1 MVCLWFLITQEEEG
15 EVTDKKSWEEDCI
28 LRQSFTALV
37 AAFDP
42 RPGQTNIS
50 QIHDFP
56 VPPPGQWSQHIYIIL
71 SQTIYTTN
79 YIVIASP

>member
-1 MVCLWFLITQEEEG
+1 MCLWFLITQEEE
-15 EVTDKKSWEEDCI
+15 EVTDKKTWEEDCI

-56 VPPPGQWSQHIYIIL
+56 VPPPGQWSQHTSFSNY
-71 SQTIYTTN
+71 YRNN